1 MGEIKSTLE
10 LAMERTKKMAISE
23 EEKEKIKRKEVLD
36 KATGF
41 FHRYREGHLPLNGIL
56 KEIERMEEKKG
67 TMVKEIL
74 LFQWIDALS
83 LNGEDERLLKGVES
97 LKSRNIDEVKR
108 KLHHLLS
115 QYRIE
120 REEAQHRV
128 KVQLAKALRKA
139 GIDGSA
145 VEPNIEVSE
154 LWKKEL
160 AKLDHLYGIKMEEIK
175 EQLRA
180 L

>member
-1 MGEIKSTLE
+1 
-10 LAMERTKKMAISE
+10 
-23 EEKEKIKRKEVLD
+23 
-36 KATGF
+36 
-41 FHRYREGHLPLNGIL
+41 
-56 KEIERMEEKKG
+56 MEEKKG

-74 LFQWIDALS
+74 FFQWIDALS

-108 KLHHLLS
+108 KLHPLLS

-120 REEAQHRV
+120 KEEAQHRV

>member
-1 MGEIKSTLE
+1 MSYPYNLMISNCNRVYCKSSNSGYETSTEE
-10 LAMERTKKMAISE
+10 LGNPPIDVFTNKSYQFG
-23 EEKEKIKRKEVLD
+23 
-36 KATGF
+36 GF
-41 FHRYREGHLPLNGIL
+41 FVPCQGL
-56 KEIERMEEKKG
+56 
-67 TMVKEIL
+67 T
-74 LFQWIDALS
+74 LS
-83 LNGEDERLLKGVES
+83 LV
-97 LKSRNIDEVKR
+97 DEVKR

-120 REEAQHRV
+120 KEEAQHRV
-128 KVQLAKALRKA
+128 KVQWVEAFRKT

-154 LWKKEL
+154 LWERESGIM
-160 AKLDHLYGIKMEEIK
+160 DRLYGIKLKEIK